1 MIRLLVDSASDIPNT
16 NSDNILVVPLSI
28 HICNNDYIDGVTLNH
43 DQFYEMLVSSSDFPK
58 TSQPSP
64 QAFVKAM
71 EKVKAANDECICIT
85 LSSGV
90 SGTYQSACLAKSIVD
105 YDKIHVV
112 DSLTGAYGV
121 KLLVIE
127 AQRMIKEGKT
137 AEEILEKLE
146 DLKKR
151 TTILL
156 SVDTLEY
163 LYKGGR
169 LDKTSAIIGGIAKIK
184 PIITVTREGK
194 IGVVTKAIG
203 MNRAMNTIADL
214 VEQIQPDTNYPVY
227 SIYTLGTKN
236 VEKLENKLTEN
247 GHIIEEREPLGPVVG
262 SHVGPE
268 TFGVIFIAKNID
280 KIPL

>member
-1 MIRLLVDSASDIPNT
+1 MIRLLVDTASDIPNT

-43 DQFYEMLVSSSDFPK
+43 DQFYQMLVSSSDFPK

-64 QAFVKAM
+64 QAFVETM
-71 EKVKAANDECICIT
+71 EKVKADNDECICIT

-90 SGTYQSACLAKSIVD
+90 SGAYQSACLAKS
-105 YDKIHVV
+105 KIHVV

-121 KLLVIE
+121 KLLVLE

-137 AEEILEKLE
+137 TEEIVESLE

-194 IGVVTKAIG
+194 IGVITKAIG
-203 MNRAMNTIADL
+203 INHAMNTIADL

-247 GHIIEEREPLGPVVG
+247 GHII
-262 SHVGPE
+262 
-268 TFGVIFIAKNID
+268 
-280 KIPL
+280 